1 MRVLKV
7 HLKTLWR
14 WGNVIY
20 RMTLT
25 EEWASTCLWA
35 PWQTV
40 QAKVTG
46 PHSDGERNTINLL
59 NLPLLLK
66 EEETDLGS
74 ILQTNHT
81 RVHGLHLKMDLH
93 IKLHSSTGSTDGLN
107 AAFSSFIHKGKKK
120 GGRDRGNCFHNG
132 QCHHPRGPETRRV
145 SSEPLKFKALA
156 SEWG

>member
-1 MRVLKV
+1 M
-7 HLKTLWR
+7 
-14 WGNVIY
+14 
-20 RMTLT
+20 
-25 EEWASTCLWA
+25 
-35 PWQTV
+35 

-107 AAFSSFIHKGKKK
+107 AALLFFYSQGKKRK
-120 GGRDRGNCFHNG
+120 EGEIEGTVFITDSV
-132 QCHHPRGPETRRV
+132 TTLV
-145 SSEPLKFKALA
+145 ALRLG
-156 SEWG
+156 E

>member
-1 MRVLKV
+1 M
-7 HLKTLWR
+7 
-14 WGNVIY
+14 
-20 RMTLT
+20 
-25 EEWASTCLWA
+25 
-35 PWQTV
+35 

-46 PHSDGERNTINLL
+46 PHSDGERNIINLL

-107 AAFSSFIHKGKKK
+107 AALLFFYSQGKK
-120 GGRDRGNCFHNG
+120 
-132 QCHHPRGPETRRV
+132 ERR
-145 SSEPLKFKALA
+145 ER
-156 SEWG
+156 

>member
-1 MRVLKV
+1 M
-7 HLKTLWR
+7 
-14 WGNVIY
+14 
-20 RMTLT
+20 
-25 EEWASTCLWA
+25 
-35 PWQTV
+35 

-66 EEETDLGS
+66 EEETDLSS

-107 AAFSSFIHKGKKK
+107 AALLFFYSQGKK
-120 GGRDRGNCFHNG
+120 
-132 QCHHPRGPETRRV
+132 ERR
-145 SSEPLKFKALA
+145 ER
-156 SEWG
+156 